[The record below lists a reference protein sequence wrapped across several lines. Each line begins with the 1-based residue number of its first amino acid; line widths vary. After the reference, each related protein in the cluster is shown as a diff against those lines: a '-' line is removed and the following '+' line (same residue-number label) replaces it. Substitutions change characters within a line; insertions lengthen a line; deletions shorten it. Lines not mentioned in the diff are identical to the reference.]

1 MQSVRNAIAKVQ
13 EKNGKGKTVKEEKNL
28 FKEKKKISMD
38 QRPKKIIR
46 IAVHKSYINIETL
59 NIFTSQ
65 QENIQNFVK
74 INKKMYRKRRFIST
88 ANWFIYIDVR
98 RTPALIE
105 KAKLSRKN
113 VAYSLM
119 LWWNMRANKS
129 WITYCD
135 QLEMIVWYVKLSV
148 SIDVLFLY
156 IDRLYSNFH
165 ARMISYA
172 SQPVSELTKLTWLV
186 LLDCVVGWR
195 DSYAT

>member
-38 QRPKKIIR
+38 QRPKKIIQ

-88 ANWFIYIDVR
+88 AN
-98 RTPALIE
+98 
-105 KAKLSRKN
+105 
-113 VAYSLM
+113 
-119 LWWNMRANKS
+119 
-129 WITYCD
+129 
-135 QLEMIVWYVKLSV
+135 
-148 SIDVLFLY
+148 
-156 IDRLYSNFH
+156 
-165 ARMISYA
+165 
-172 SQPVSELTKLTWLV
+172 
-186 LLDCVVGWR
+186 
-195 DSYAT
+195 